1 MTVISNSKNK
11 TVLHFTSTTTTIVA
25 GNNTVSNIASN
36 SSATV
41 ISAAIRKIVHGAQG
55 GYWTLAR
62 GANTVAV
69 LTDTGTIDL
78 SAMGLSLPMDSTAN
92 VVATLSGGTGF
103 ITIELSKD
111 ES

>member
-1 MTVISNSKNK
+1 VTVISNTKNK
-11 TVLHFTSTTTTIVA
+11 TVLHFVATTTTVVA

-36 SSATV
+36 SAATV
-41 ISAAIRKIVHGAQG
+41 LGATVRKVVHGAQG

-69 LTDTGTIDL
+69 LVNSGAIDL
-78 SAMGLSLPMDSTAN
+78 SSMGLSLPMDAAAN

-103 ITIELSKD
+103 ITIELGKD
-111 ES
+111 EV